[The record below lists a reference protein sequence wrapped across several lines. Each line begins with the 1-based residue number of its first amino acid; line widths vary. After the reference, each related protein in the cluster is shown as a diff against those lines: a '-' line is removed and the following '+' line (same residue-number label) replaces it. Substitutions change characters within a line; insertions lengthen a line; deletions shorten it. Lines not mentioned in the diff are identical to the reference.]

1 MNSQANVTIRRATIA
16 DAEIISVFNSA
27 LARETEARILD
38 RSLLQAGVRSI
49 LEDPSKGWYAVAVGL
64 SNTEQSTIVGQIL
77 ITFEWSDWRNG
88 QFWWLQ
94 SLYVD
99 HLYRQ
104 QGIFRRL
111 YEYVCEQAQTHSE
124 KVCGFRLYVER
135 ENHQAHQAYAHIGFQ
150 ETSYQMHEIDF
161 SETHAF
167 SPSSAS

>member
-1 MNSQANVTIRRATIA
+1 M
-16 DAEIISVFNSA
+16 
-27 LARETEARILD
+27 LD

-49 LEDPSKGWYAVAVGL
+49 LDDPSKGWYAVAVDRFDTG
-64 SNTEQSTIVGQIL
+64 QSTIVGQIL

-99 HLYRQ
+99 HSYRQ

-111 YEYVCEQAQTHSE
+111 YEYVCGQAQVNSE

-135 ENHQAHQAYAHIGFQ
+135 ENHRAHQAYAHIGFQ
-150 ETSYQMHEIDF
+150 ETAYQMHEIEF
-161 SETHAF
+161 PAKYGF